1 MQLQTA
7 DGPHMVHA
15 TFNGGLQRQCFLA
28 TQHQNHHFFGIQ
40 QCTNTDSQGIFWH
53 LINIVIKETRVCDAS
68 VMSQGFDTSTRSQ
81 RRRRF
86 VKCNMTVVT
95 YTAHKQMN
103 FSVRTDFFFI
113 LAALGVDIR
122 GVAVEKVDVFCW
134 NINVIE
140 EITVHKAVVAF
151 RMLFRQTDIFV
162 HVEGDNVLK
171 ADLACFM
178 HFD

>member
-1 MQLQTA
+1 
-7 DGPHMVHA
+7 
-15 TFNGGLQRQCFLA
+15 
-28 TQHQNHHFFGIQ
+28 
-40 QCTNTDSQGIFWH
+40 
-53 LINIVIKETRVCDAS
+53 
-68 VMSQGFDTSTRSQ
+68 
-81 RRRRF
+81 
-86 VKCNMTVVT
+86 MTVVT

-122 GVAVEKVDVFCW
+122 GIAVEKVDVFCW